1 MGWRIACTV
10 GFDRV
15 RLAVAQLVPTRL
27 HRLSAVA
34 PQLSRYALVSAIALV
49 CDFAVF
55 LALTRLAVWPAL
67 AGVVGYAVG
76 TVLHYLLSV
85 RFVFDARAT
94 DKVHARLFG
103 EFAVTG
109 VSGMAAT
116 AVVIAAATGS
126 RGLVG
131 LARQGAGCRRKL
143 PHRVRP
149 ASRRGVR
156 DTRRT
161 WRRRQRSQPTPLAL
175 ARDVDG
181 AARKLV
187 LPAPGPDFYARFT
200 VAGLALFASAE
211 IAYFL
216 FSPAPSFYLPSVD
229 GFGGTAIGRDFLNTW
244 MGGRS
249 ALAGGPAAWFDYTV
263 YNDVLRSIVGITERY
278 YWSYP
283 PHVLLFIWPLGLMPY
298 FPAFVLWT
306 LGGFALFLYAAAHG
320 GIERRHLLF
329 LAVAPAV
336 ALNVFIGQ
344 NGFFTAALLI
354 AGLINLDRR
363 PVLSGVLFGILTI
376 KPQLG
381 LLLPVMLA
389 VSGRWR
395 TMASAAATTAALVAA
410 TSWLYGA
417 DIWIAYLKNVVPVQ
431 HHLQEHGLGMLLLQI
446 PSAFY
451 AGRLLG
457 LPVAADWALQA
468 IVSAAAVAAV
478 IWTFWRRRDP
488 VLSAALL
495 ITATFLF
502 TPYSMN
508 YDMVV
513 VAWAAALLRQRQAN
527 EPVDHYL
534 IVAVWTLPLTMM
546 LAGAIHI
553 PLALPVLAAF
563 AARLVWLLHPRRR
576 KSAVSTS
583 LPCSASVAAP
593 GSPPRD
599 SSPSGY
605 TISASLVSSESTR
618 HQCGSKSAPSGQ
630 TLSL

>member
-1 MGWRIACTV
+1 MHGMAYSV
-10 GFDRV
+10 HGGFDRV

-34 PQLSRYALVSAIALV
+34 PQLSRYALVSAVALV

-55 LALTRLAVWPAL
+55 LVLTRLAVWPAL

-94 DKVHARLFG
+94 DKAHARLFG

-116 AVVIAAATGS
+116 AVVIAAATDLA
-126 RGLVG
+126 GLSALPAKV
-131 LARQGAGCRRKL
+131 LAAGVSFL
-143 PHRVRP
+143 IVF
-149 ASRRGVR
+149 ALRRGVVFA
-156 DTRRT
+156 TRGAPGGVANVRGQL
-161 WRRRQRSQPTPLAL
+161 RLPLRAMW
-175 ARDVDG
+175 DG
-181 AARKLV
+181 VARKLV

-249 ALAGGPAAWFDYTV
+249 ALAAGPAAWFDYTV

-306 LGGFALFLYAAAHG
+306 LGGFALFLHAAAHG

-354 AGLINLDRR
+354 AGLVNLDRR

-417 DIWIAYLKNVVPVQ
+417 DIWMAYLKNVVPMQ

-468 IVSAAAVAAV
+468 MVSSAAVAAV
-478 IWTFWRRRDP
+478 IWTFRRRRDP

-513 VAWAAALLRQRQAN
+513 LAWAAALLRQRQAN

-563 AARLVWLLHPRRR
+563 AARLVWLLACEEAQERGVDQLAVLGIGRRAR
-576 KSAVSTS
+576 VVSA
-583 LPCSASVAAP
+583 
-593 GSPPRD
+593 G
-599 SSPSGY
+599 
-605 TISASLVSSESTR
+605 
-618 HQCGSKSAPSGQ
+618 
-630 TLSL
+630 